1 MDGFVARSRSAS
13 VRRVRS
19 SVTGGW
25 RRLARWRGVDED
37 RDLFF
42 RTAVPAGAGLAFDV
56 ALLALTIRGVFG
68 RADRVVLFRV
78 LAPDF
83 PPTATFL
90 I

>member
-1 MDGFVARSRSAS
+1 
-13 VRRVRS
+13 
-19 SVTGGW
+19 
-25 RRLARWRGVDED
+25 
-37 RDLFF
+37 LFF
-42 RTAVPAGAGLAFDV
+42 RTAGAVLAFDV